1 MCLMHALPRN
11 VRTLIR
17 LSISLRYRLC
27 GTLPA
32 RTAARRAVT
41 VKCQFFDAFE
51 LEVQF
56 DKLWRRV
63 RITAPVTEAV
73 ARASRTRKPPR
84 TGASRSAPAI

>member
-32 RTAARRAVT
+32 RTAARRAVA
-41 VKCQFFDAFE
+41 VKRQFFDAVE
-51 LEVQF
+51 LDVQCN
-56 DKLWRRV
+56 KLER
-63 RITAPVTEAV
+63 PSE
-73 ARASRTRKPPR
+73 SPR
-84 TGASRSAPAI
+84 Q